1 MEAEQ
6 AIEQAPP
13 IVDSLVTP
21 MPAAFLRQFQGFL
34 AYQQED
40 YPTAER
46 ELQAAL
52 VGQDLQMGLGEI
64 MFYVGL
70 LGLIQATMGK
80 REEACASMAQEERLL
95 DALPDGIL
103 PTAPLLMCLAL
114 TAMAL
119 DEQARA
125 MHFYPRL
132 LAFRG
137 QYYWFLVDRV
147 LGLLAT
153 ERGEWET
160 AVMHLTEAQSTAQRE
175 GLRPELARTLLG
187 RANVELARGGQ
198 GSARRVEDLLNQ
210 ALAVF
215 EELGMSYS
223 VHQVL
228 GRLRA
233 LSSRAGSPTRPSLP
247 AHLTQR
253 EAEVLKLVVQG
264 KSNRQIAHA
273 LGLSEKTVTN
283 YLTHI
288 FNKTTCENRAAAAAF
303 AIRHGLA

>member
-1 MEAEQ
+1 
-6 AIEQAPP
+6 
-13 IVDSLVTP
+13 
-21 MPAAFLRQFQGFL
+21 
-34 AYQQED
+34 
-40 YPTAER
+40 
-46 ELQAAL
+46 
-52 VGQDLQMGLGEI
+52 I

-70 LGLIQATMGK
+70 LGLVQATMGK
-80 REEACASMAQEERLL
+80 HEEAHATMTQEERLL

-114 TAMAL
+114 TAMTL

-125 MHFYPRL
+125 IQLYPRL
-132 LAFRG
+132 LDFRG

-153 ERGEWET
+153 ERGDWET
-160 AVMHLTEAQSTAQRE
+160 AVMHLTEAQAIAQRE
-175 GLRPELARTLLG
+175 GLQPELARTLLG
-187 RANVELARGGQ
+187 RANLELARGGQ
-198 GSARRVEDLLNQ
+198 GSARRVEELLNQ
-210 ALAVF
+210 ALALF
-215 EELGMSYS
+215 EKLGMSHS

-233 LSSRAGSPTRPSLP
+233 PSSQVKSTTRPSLP
-247 AHLTQR
+247 AHLTLR